1 MGNLIYELSQ
11 QKNSNESLKVDFSN
25 QPNGIYY
32 VKIKTKEGILTREIV
47 LMR

>member
-32 VKIKTKEGILTREIV
+32 VKIKTTDGIVTNKIV
-47 LMR
+47 LIR